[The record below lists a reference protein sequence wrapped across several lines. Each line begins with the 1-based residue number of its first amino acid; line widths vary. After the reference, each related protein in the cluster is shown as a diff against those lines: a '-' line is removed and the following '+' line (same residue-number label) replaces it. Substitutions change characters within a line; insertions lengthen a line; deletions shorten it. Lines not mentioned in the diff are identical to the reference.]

1 MKSGLAD
8 NTRWGMVSLKRLLRM
23 KGGMAVFCS
32 VLLLSG
38 CAGNAGAPRVD
49 VDISPIIS
57 SQNITAGNE
66 GIVIGSVT
74 MSSSE
79 EWYKEVIAGM
89 RAAAFDLG
97 ITLIEQ
103 DSNGDLTA
111 EESQIRGFINDHVDA
126 IVICPITSDRSGTV
140 LSAAEDAG
148 IPVVTWNNT
157 VDADVTAAVCV
168 DPIALGG
175 NTGDYLAEYVRT
187 NNLSGVQ
194 IGMITNE
201 SYVIGV
207 ERCDGFKQ
215 ALETLGNDGSAMV
228 VCEILAE
235 APDETDAAVRQM
247 LSDYPGLDV
256 IWCWNQT
263 SLLACIDTVKNMG
276 NTDLIIMG
284 TDMSMDL
291 ARDMQEG
298 DVNLLAVTTQLPFH
312 IGYKAVVNAVRAAK
326 GEEVEKNILIP
337 TFTYIKNDTDDLAQ
351 YIDTHAQFVQ

>member
-8 NTRWGMVSLKRLLRM
+8 NTRWGEAGLKHWMRM
-23 KGGMAVFCS
+23 KRSMVIFCS
-32 VLLLSG
+32 ALLLSG
-38 CAGNAGAPRVD
+38 CAGNAEAPRVE
-49 VDISPIIS
+49 VDISPIIPA
-57 SQNITAGNE
+57 QNITTGNE

-74 MSSSE
+74 MSSAE

-89 RAAAFDLG
+89 RAAASDLG

-103 DSNGDLTA
+103 DSNGDLAA
-111 EESQIRGFINDHVDA
+111 EKAQIQGFINDHVDA
-126 IVICPITSDRSGTV
+126 IVICPITSDQSGTV
-140 LSAAEDAG
+140 LSAAEGAG

-157 VDADVTAAVCV
+157 VSVEVTAAVRV
-168 DPIALGG
+168 DPVALGG
-175 NTGDYLAEYVRT
+175 DTGDYLAEYIRT

-207 ERCDGFKQ
+207 ERCEGFKQ
-215 ALETLGNDGSAMV
+215 AIETLENDGSAMV

-247 LSDYPGLDV
+247 LSYYPSLDV

-291 ARDMQEG
+291 ARDMQED
-298 DVNLLAVTTQLPFH
+298 DVNLLAVTSQLPFH